1 MRKILVDDRSRSFS
15 CAAQG
20 PDQCMGTAVIVRNKE
35 KLKVAFEISEML
47 SLCQALLEIG
57 LNLSFYP
64 LS

>member
-1 MRKILVDDRSRSFS
+1 MRKILVDDRSWSFA

-20 PDQCMGTAVIVRNKE
+20 PDQCIGTAVVMRNKE

-47 SLCQALLEIG
+47 FICQVLLEIG